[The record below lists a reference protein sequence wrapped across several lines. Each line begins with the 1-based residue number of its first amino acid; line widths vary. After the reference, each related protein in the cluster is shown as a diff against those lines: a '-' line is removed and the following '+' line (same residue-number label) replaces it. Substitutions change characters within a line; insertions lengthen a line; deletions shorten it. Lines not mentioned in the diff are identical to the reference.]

1 MHQHILRTT
10 DDSEFVG
17 LALSLHMLTEGF
29 ALQGMVKNWG
39 FLAQGPVVSMLYVCS
54 VPCSVDTELKHV
66 KTILVLAFDVFQFLQ
81 VGF

>member
-39 FLAQGPVVSMLYVCS
+39 FLAQLY
-54 VPCSVDTELKHV
+54 PCCMCVRCRAALIQS
-66 KTILVLAFDVFQFLQ
+66 
-81 VGF
+81 